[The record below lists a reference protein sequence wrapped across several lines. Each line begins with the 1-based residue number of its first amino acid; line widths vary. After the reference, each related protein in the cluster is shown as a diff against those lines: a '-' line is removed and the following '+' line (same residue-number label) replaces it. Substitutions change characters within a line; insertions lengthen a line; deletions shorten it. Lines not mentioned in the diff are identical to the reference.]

1 MTSSGE
7 TKPNYSRR
15 FIWFALA
22 IVVTVAA
29 YTGAWHYAANFIGDR
44 VTSSIASLNR
54 DGRRANCE
62 DAEVR
67 GYPFRI
73 GIFCNSVMYE
83 DAAAGVGFR
92 ARALRSA
99 SQVYAPHRALAELD
113 GPATL
118 EIPGLAAL
126 DLHWDS
132 MRASTRLAQPLP
144 ERVSVEGKGVS
155 VRVDEPGD
163 VSPLLFST
171 EVFEFHMRPV
181 GNDLDLA
188 NRFTRLHVAPELLP
202 LDNPPLFNGLVDFQ
216 LTDGA
221 ASFGSRQGLRGR
233 SGVLRAATVV
243 IDGSEAEA
251 SLSGPVAVDE
261 QGVVDAQFEL
271 KLRRPDEIARVL
283 TALFPDYSREIAL
296 SAAGIAAM
304 GNEMSLPLRISRG
317 EVTLGFFT
325 LGVIPPL

>member
-7 TKPNYSRR
+7 TKTNYARR
-15 FIWFALA
+15 FMWFALA
-22 IVVTVAA
+22 IVVVIAA
-29 YTGAWHYAANFIGDR
+29 YTGAWHYAASFLGDR
-44 VTSSIASLNR
+44 FNASIASLNR
-54 DGRRANCE
+54 EGRRANCE

-83 DAAAGVGFR
+83 NAAAGVGFR
-92 ARALRSA
+92 ARAFRSA
-99 SQVYAPHRALAELD
+99 SQVYAPHRALGELD

-132 MRASTRLAQPLP
+132 MRASARLATPLP
-144 ERVSVEGKGVS
+144 ERVSVES
-155 VRVDEPGD
+155 RALTVRIDEPGD
-163 VSPLLFST
+163 VSPLLMAAEIF
-171 EVFEFHMRPV
+171 EVHLRPA

-188 NRFTRLHVAPELLP
+188 NRFTRLQVAPELLP
-202 LDNPPLFNGLVDFQ
+202 LENAPLFNGLVDFQ

-221 ASFGSRQGLRGR
+221 MAPGALESLRGR
-233 SGVLRAATVV
+233 SGVLRAATVS
-243 IDGSEAEA
+243 IDGSEAQA
-251 SLSGPVAVDE
+251 SLSGPVS
-261 QGVVDAQFEL
+261 VDAQGVIDANFEL
-271 KLRRPDEIARVL
+271 KLRQPAEIARIL
-283 TALFPDYSREIAL
+283 TALFPESAREIAL